1 MGKALNTS
9 AKTALVLS
17 GGGARGAYQ
26 VGVLSAIRES
36 IGKSSREC
44 PFDVLVGVS
53 AGSINAGALAAT
65 ADNYRLSTMVLE
77 RIWRN
82 IQPDHV
88 FRTDL
93 RSLSTISMKWM
104 KDLSLGGVLGR
115 TAQSLL
121 DTSPLKKLLAENFPF
136 HRIESM
142 IAEGYIEA
150 LAISATNI
158 STTNSVTFVQD
169 KGQFPIWKRFKRASE
184 RAHIGIDH
192 LMASSAVPIF
202 FPSVKVGDRYF
213 ADGCLRNVAP
223 LSPAVHLG
231 ADKIFAINVR
241 AREKIDESKIA
252 PKSKSDIGETVGVLM
267 NAVFMDAIDMDIER
281 LNRVNEIMKFI
292 PESEMEKHQWRPIQV
307 MSISPSENIAD
318 IASECSHKIPYVVR
332 YLLKGLGTEKTTN
345 NIASYILFDS
355 EFCSRLIKLGYKDGI
370 AQKDKIKEFFDI

>member
-1 MGKALNTS
+1 MKAVGSKL
-9 AKTALVLS
+9 KTALVLS

-26 VGVLSAIRES
+26 IGVLSAIRES
-36 IGKSSREC
+36 LGKSSREC

-82 IQPDHV
+82 IKPDHV

-142 IAEGYIEA
+142 IAAGYIEA

-169 KGQFPIWKRFKRASE
+169 KGQFPLWKRFKRIAE
-184 RAHIGIDH
+184 KGHIGIDH

-241 AREKIDESKIA
+241 AREKINEHTV
-252 PKSKSDIGETVGVLM
+252 PHKSQSDIGETVGVLM

-281 LNRVNEIMKFI
+281 LNRINEIIKFV
-292 PESEMEKHQWRPIQV
+292 PESEMKKHQWRPIKV
-307 MSISPSENIAD
+307 MSISPSENIAN

-355 EFCSRLIKLGYKDGI
+355 EFCSRLIKLGYKDGM
-370 AQKDKIKEFFDI
+370 AQRDKIKEFFDI